1 MADSSQQ
8 RMMWANDAE
17 IDEDLHEVDM
27 NIAMGSYG
35 QEGMYE
41 DGELSN
47 KCCPPSFVDE
57 FEVQSRIDNVALAA
71 SMQQQIE
78 QQAAFASI
86 PDVVKRVRRHP
97 HYFMF
102 DGLMILPVHRSF
114 PPSCR
119 QQ

>member
-41 DGELSN
+41 DGE
-47 KCCPPSFVDE
+47 
-57 FEVQSRIDNVALAA
+57 
-71 SMQQQIE
+71 
-78 QQAAFASI
+78 
-86 PDVVKRVRRHP
+86 
-97 HYFMF
+97 
-102 DGLMILPVHRSF
+102 
-114 PPSCR
+114 
-119 QQ
+119 